1 MAVDM
6 FLKLDGIKGESKAD
20 GHKDEIDI
28 HSFSWGMTQQGTFGG
43 GGGGGAGKVNI
54 NDCNFTKN
62 VDTAT
67 CALMLH
73 CCDGTHI
80 KGGLISFR
88 KAGGK
93 QQEYLKIK
101 LTDILVS
108 GYQQAGSSGDVVHDQ
123 LSLNFSKVEVEYN
136 VQKEDGS
143 TSKGGNMGWDI
154 KAIKKL

>member
-20 GHKDEIDI
+20 GHKDEIDVQ
-28 HSFSWGMTQQGTFGG
+28 SFSWGMTQQGTFAG
-43 GGGGGAGKVNI
+43 GGGGGAGKVNVQ
-54 NDCNFTKN
+54 DCHFTKS

-67 CALMLH
+67 CDLMLK

-80 KGGLISFR
+80 KSGIISFR

-101 LTDILVS
+101 IEDLIVS
-108 GYQQAGSSGDVVHDQ
+108 SYQQGGSSQDVVHDQ
-123 LSLNFSKVEVEYN
+123 FSLNFSKVSVEYN

-143 TSKGGNMGWDI
+143 VTKGGNMGWDI
-154 KAIKKL
+154 KAVKKL

>member
-1 MAVDM
+1 M
-6 FLKLDGIKGESKAD
+6 FLKLDGIKGECKAD
-20 GHKDEIDI
+20 GHIDEIDI
-28 HSFSWGMTQQGTFGG
+28 HSFSWGMSQQGTFGG

-54 NDCNFTKN
+54 NDCNFSKN

-73 CCDGTHI
+73 CCNGTHI

-108 GYQQAGSSGDVVHDQ
+108 GYQQGGSSGDVVHDS
-123 LSLNFSKVEVEYN
+123 LTLNFSKVEVEYN

-143 TSKGGNMGWDI
+143 TTKGGNMGWDI

>member
-6 FLKLDGIKGESKAD
+6 FLKLDGVKGESKAD

-28 HSFSWGMTQQGTFGG
+28 HSFSWGMSQQGTFSG

-67 CALMLH
+67 CDLMLK
-73 CCDGTHI
+73 CCNGEHI
-80 KGGLISFR
+80 KAGVVSFR

-101 LTDILVS
+101 LSDILVS
-108 GYQQAGSSGDVVHDQ
+108 GYQQGGSSGDVIHDS
-123 LSLNFSKVEVEYN
+123 LSLNFSKVEVEYM

-143 TSKGGNMGWDI
+143 MTKGGNMGWDI